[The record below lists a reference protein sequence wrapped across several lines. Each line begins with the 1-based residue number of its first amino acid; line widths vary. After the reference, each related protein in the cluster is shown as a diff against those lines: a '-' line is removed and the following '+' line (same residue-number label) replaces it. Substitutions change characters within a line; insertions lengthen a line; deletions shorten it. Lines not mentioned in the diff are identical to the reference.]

1 VSRPERSD
9 TGFSLISAIFL
20 LVIVSAA
27 CAAMLG
33 MVGAE
38 RRGSTL
44 GILGSRAL
52 QAARSGIEW
61 ATAKA
66 VANPAN
72 CPSATF
78 ALTEGAL
85 TGFSVAVTCS
95 RTQHDENGS
104 PWSTFRLRSDAQRG
118 TFGSFDYA
126 FRRVESTV
134 TVAGP

>member
-1 VSRPERSD
+1 MSPMKIWIGATMVANQ
-9 TGFSLISAIFL
+9 SAIE
-20 LVIVSAA
+20 S
-27 CAAMLG
+27 
-33 MVGAE
+33 E
-38 RRGSTL
+38 RRAPASLAGGASC
-44 GILGSRAL
+44 GWRSSI
-52 QAARSGIEW
+52 QADMP

-66 VANPAN
+66 VVNPAV
-72 CPSATF
+72 CPTSTF
-78 ALTEGAL
+78 NLSQGSL
-85 TGFSVAVTCS
+85 NGFQVTVTCT

>member
-1 VSRPERSD
+1 MSRRE
-9 TGFSLISAIFL
+9 GFSLISAIFL
-20 LVIVSAA
+20 VVVVSGA

-38 RRGSTL
+38 RRSSTL

-52 QAARSGIEW
+52 QAARSGVEW

-66 VANPAN
+66 VANPAA
-72 CPSATF
+72 CPTGTF
-78 ALTEGAL
+78 NLTQGAL
-85 TGFSVAVTCS
+85 GGFQVTVTCT

-104 PWSTFRLRSDAQRG
+104 AWSTFRLRSDAQRG
-118 TFGSFDYA
+118 SFGSFDYA

>member
-1 VSRPERSD
+1 MSRRGECA
-9 TGFSLISAIFL
+9 GFSLISSVFL
-20 LVIVSAA
+20 VVVVSAA
-27 CAAMLG
+27 AAAMLG
-33 MVGAE
+33 MVGTE
-38 RRGSTL
+38 RRSATL

-66 VANPAN
+66 VSSPGA
-72 CPSATF
+72 CPTSTF
-78 ALTEGAL
+78 NLSQGSL
-85 TGFSVAVTCS
+85 SGFQVTVTCT

-118 TFGSFDYA
+118 SFGSFDYA

>member
-1 VSRPERSD
+1 MSRSGARA
-9 TGFSLISAIFL
+9 GFSLISAIFL
-20 LVIVSAA
+20 IVVVSAA
-27 CAAMLG
+27 ASAMLG

-38 RRGSTL
+38 RRSATL

-66 VANPAN
+66 VTNPAV
-72 CPSATF
+72 CPTATF
-78 ALTEGAL
+78 NLSQGAL
-85 TGFSVAVTCS
+85 NGFQVTVTCT

-118 TFGSFDYA
+118 AFGSFDYA

>member
-1 VSRPERSD
+1 VSDAKASA
-9 TGFSLISAIFL
+9 GFSLVSAIFL

-44 GILGSRAL
+44 GILGARSL

-72 CPSATF
+72 CPTGTF

-85 TGFSVAVTCS
+85 SGFSVTVTCT

-104 PWSTFRLRSDAQRG
+104 PWSTFRLRSEAQRG
-118 TFGSFDYA
+118 AFGSFDYA

>member
-1 VSRPERSD
+1 MSRAPRCE
-9 TGFSLISAIFL
+9 GFSLVSAIFL

-27 CAAMLG
+27 AAAMLS
-33 MVGAE
+33 MVGVQ
-38 RRGSTL
+38 RRSSTL

-52 QAARSGIEW
+52 QGARSGIEW

-66 VANPAN
+66 VANPAV
-72 CPSATF
+72 CPVATF
-78 ALTEGAL
+78 NLTQGSL
-85 TGFSVAVTCS
+85 NGFQVTVTCT

-104 PWSTFRLRSDAQRG
+104 AWSTFRLRSDARRG
-118 TFGSFDYA
+118 AFGSFDYA

>member
-1 VSRPERSD
+1 MSGRARD
-9 TGFSLISAIFL
+9 GFSLVSAIFL
-20 LVIVSAA
+20 LVVVSAA
-27 CAAMLG
+27 AAAMLG

-38 RRGSTL
+38 RRSATL
-44 GILGSRAL
+44 GVLGSRAL

-66 VANPAN
+66 MTNPAV
-72 CPSATF
+72 CPAASF
-78 ALTEGAL
+78 GLNEGAL
-85 TGFSVAVTCS
+85 QGFSVTVTCT

-104 PWSTFRLRSDAQRG
+104 TWSTFRLRSDAQRG
-118 TFGSFDYA
+118 SFGSFDYA

>member
-1 VSRPERSD
+1 MSAPGRQR
-9 TGFSLISAIFL
+9 GFSLISAIFL
-20 LVIVSAA
+20 IVIVSVAA
-27 CAAMLG
+27 AAMLG

-38 RRGSTL
+38 RRSATL

-61 ATAKA
+61 GTAKA
-66 VANPAN
+66 VANPGV
-72 CPSATF
+72 CPAATF
-78 ALTEGAL
+78 NLSQGSL
-85 TGFSVAVTCS
+85 GGFQVTVTCT

-118 TFGSFDYA
+118 SFGSFDYA

>member
-1 VSRPERSD
+1 MSRRE
-9 TGFSLISAIFL
+9 GFSLISAVFL
-20 LVIVSAA
+20 VVVVSAA

-38 RRGSTL
+38 RRSSTL

-66 VANPAN
+66 VGNPAA
-72 CPSATF
+72 CPTGTF
-78 ALTEGAL
+78 NLSQGAL
-85 TGFSVAVTCS
+85 GGFQVTVTCT

-104 PWSTFRLRSDAQRG
+104 TWSTFRLRSDAQRG
-118 TFGSFDYA
+118 SFGSFDYA

>member
-1 VSRPERSD
+1 MRRRDASA
-9 TGFSLISAIFL
+9 GFSLISAVFL
-20 LVIVSAA
+20 IVVISAA
-27 CAAMLG
+27 AAAMLG

-38 RRGSTL
+38 RRGATL
-44 GILGSRAL
+44 GVLGSRAL

-66 VANPAN
+66 VANPAV

-78 ALTEGAL
+78 NLSQGAL
-85 TGFSVAVTCS
+85 RDFQVTVTCT

-104 PWSTFRLRSDAQRG
+104 AWSTFRLRSDAQRG